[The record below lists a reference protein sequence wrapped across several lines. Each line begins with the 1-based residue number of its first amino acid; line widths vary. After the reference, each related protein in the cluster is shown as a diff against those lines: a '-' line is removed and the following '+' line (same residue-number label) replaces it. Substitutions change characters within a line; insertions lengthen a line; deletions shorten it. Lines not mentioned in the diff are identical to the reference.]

1 MNVGEILLYIFLAI
15 MALLFFVFPIGLIF
29 SNWIDWLQEK
39 QEYPFDTEESWR
51 KEQKRKKIISAV
63 VIILIALA
71 IWIL

>member
-1 MNVGEILLYIFLAI
+1 MGEILLFIFLAI
-15 MALLFFVFPIGLIF
+15 MGLLFFVFPIGLIF

-39 QEYPFDTEESWR
+39 QEYPFDTEESYR
-51 KEQKRKKIISAV
+51 KEQERKKLISAV